1 MIRVAALAGPVL
13 GGAAR
18 VAVGVLWLLEGIE
31 KYRAGFGASDI
42 LLVADG
48 AARNPRT
55 PWWFAPLDAG
65 MQTIPVLFGFVIP
78 ALEVLLGIAL
88 IAGLFTRLAAL
99 ASIATLMLYWGSDQL
114 VDQYPV
120 MVLLSALVLAA
131 PGAGRYGVGMFT
143 RLSEPAAPASAR
155 PLHPR
160 PASSSPPAALP

>member
-1 MIRVAALAGPVL
+1 MTRGAALAGPVL
-13 GGAAR
+13 GGTAR

-65 MQTIPVLFGFVIP
+65 MQAFPVLFGFAIP
-78 ALEVLLGIAL
+78 ALEVLLGL
-88 IAGLFTRLAAL
+88 LLTAGLFTRLAAL

-120 MVLLSALVLAA
+120 MVLLSAVVLAV
-131 PGAGRYGVGMFT
+131 PSAGRYGVGML
-143 RLSEPAAPASAR
+143 LSVSARAAPASSR
-155 PLHPR
+155 PRHPR
-160 PASSSPPAALP
+160 PASS

>member
-1 MIRVAALAGPVL
+1 MTRGAALAGPVL

-55 PWWFAPLDAG
+55 PWWFGPLDAG
-65 MQTIPVLFGFVIP
+65 MQAFPALFGLVIP
-78 ALEVLLGIAL
+78 ALEVLLGVAL
-88 IAGLFTRLAAL
+88 ITGLLTRLAAL
-99 ASIATLMLYWGSDQL
+99 VSIATLMLYWGSDQL

-120 MVLLSALVLAA
+120 MVLLSAVALAA
-131 PGAGRYGVGMFT
+131 PGAGRYGVGMLG
-143 RLSEPAAPASAR
+143 RIRKPAAPAS
-155 PLHPR
+155 
-160 PASSSPPAALP
+160 